1 MSSAQAPAFWHA
13 PFPPVYILGGG
24 AVGMALAV
32 CLADAGREVT
42 LIRTQNAGPDWR
54 GLSQEA
60 AMVMTDGE
68 KTVLGAAVSQVP
80 LEAVEE
86 LGGILVIAVK
96 SHANAA
102 LAAALAEKRILSN
115 ATLVVMQNGLGVEDV
130 FRSLPCRLMRCVL
143 YMTGE
148 RLSDSEV
155 LFRAIASSPVGLAG
169 GGDDDDRIAARCVA
183 ALSTPV
189 FPFHEESAAGIAR
202 HAWGKTVINAVFN
215 SVCPLLETD
224 NGLFAR
230 DVAAETLAAEIVREG
245 IALAASEGV
254 ALDETEL
261 RQRILSI
268 SRGSDGVLI
277 STLQDLRKGRPT
289 EMEALNLELARR
301 AESQVPPVPVPNIAL
316 LGRLVEM
323 KGRRP

>member
-1 MSSAQAPAFWHA
+1 MNSVSVSQAAA
-13 PFPPVYILGGG
+13 FPPVHILGGG

-32 CLADAGREVT
+32 CLAAVGRDVT
-42 LIRTQNAGPDWR
+42 LIRTQRTGEATPGVP
-54 GLSQEA
+54 QEIPIT
-60 AMVMTDGE
+60 MTDGE
-68 KTVLGAAVSQVP
+68 KAVLGVTVRQIP

-102 LAAALAEKRILSN
+102 LAEVLSKRRILPDS
-115 ATLVVMQNGLGVEDV
+115 TLVVMQNGLGVEDA
-130 FRSLPCRLMRCVL
+130 FRCLPCQVMRAVL

-148 RLSDSEV
+148 RCSETEV
-155 LFRAIASSPVGLAG
+155 LFRAITSSPVGPVAEG
-169 GGDDDDRIAARCVA
+169 MAEETVARCVA

-189 FPFHEESAAGIAR
+189 FPFHVESAVGMAR

-215 SVCPLLETD
+215 SVCPLLEAD

-230 DVAAETLAAEIVREG
+230 DAAAEALAAEIVREG
-245 IALAASEGV
+245 IALAAREGV
-254 ALDETEL
+254 VLEETALRE
-261 RQRILSI
+261 RILAI

-289 EMEALNLELARR
+289 EMSALNLELARR
-301 AESQVPPVPVPNIAL
+301 AAAQVPPVPLPNIAL